1 MDGAAVTRLSGLI
14 AALAITP
21 GSDSDSNS
29 NSDLSLDGGRQLSIG
44 QPSTG
49 QAGDGTARAGAGATV
64 LAPATTAAD
73 VVSDAMLA
81 ALASLLGLHHECP
94 DTDDVAARGK
104 P

>member
-21 GSDSDSNS
+21 RSDSDS
-29 NSDLSLDGGRQLSIG
+29 NSDLSLDGGRQLSTG